1 MSRASSHR
9 RNDVT
14 RSPPSPPGNL
24 PPRRNAHRS
33 LMDAYDGVDLQ
44 VGEIRAVRTFRIGP
58 GGVLYPLFTDSPW
71 SDGVNTARCK
81 MPGPET
87 VRWQPHAT
95 PEPDCTCGFYAYAS
109 ESAARE
115 NPRARHVLAVVSCWG
130 HVIAGTRGIRAEH
143 ARIEAIWMS
152 GAVPSDLAAMV
163 ATRYPTAAVF
173 ADKDTMLAA
182 HPPTALDCYV
192 AEPPRGR
199 RGTRVALRLGVA
211 AALVLGLLPP
221 RWVSGNHDARMV
233 WAAELGFFVIAAL
246 ILRRRPRTDSVAAGR
261 VLLFSAAALW
271 LVAPYAGVAGTIL
284 LRLPMIQIAALTA
297 VQRRLMT
304 QEATRFPATI
314 GPPTR

>member
-1 MSRASSHR
+1 
-9 RNDVT
+9 
-14 RSPPSPPGNL
+14 
-24 PPRRNAHRS
+24 
-33 LMDAYDGVDLQ
+33 MDAYDGVDLQ

-58 GGVLYPLFTDSPW
+58 GGVLYPLFTDTPW
-71 SDGVNTARCK
+71 TDGANTARCK
-81 MPGPET
+81 MSDPET
-87 VRWQPHAT
+87 VRRQPHAT

-115 NPRARHVLAVVSCWG
+115 NAHAQHVLAVVSCWG

-143 ARIEAIWMS
+143 ARIEAVWMS

-173 ADKDTMLAA
+173 ADKVTMLAT
-182 HPPTALDCYV
+182 HPPSVLDCYL
-192 AEPPRGR
+192 AEPLYGR

-211 AALVLGLLPP
+211 VALVLGLLPP
-221 RWVSGNHDARMV
+221 HWLSSNHDARMV

-246 ILRRRPRTDSVAAGR
+246 ILRRRRTDSLAAGR

-271 LVAPYAGVAGTIL
+271 LVAPFAGVAGTIL